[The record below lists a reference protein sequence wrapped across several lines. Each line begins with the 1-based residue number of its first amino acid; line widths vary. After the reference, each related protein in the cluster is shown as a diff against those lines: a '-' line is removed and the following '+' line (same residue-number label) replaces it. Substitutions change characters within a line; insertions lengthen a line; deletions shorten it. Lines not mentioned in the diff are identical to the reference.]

1 MAETLTELQDQLTT
15 LNRARAKGIRSI
27 SYQANGILR
36 TTEFRS
42 DTELREAQNDLQRR
56 IAAMQGGG
64 SRTVKIS
71 SSKGL
76 DHGDEL

>member
-1 MAETLTELQDQLTT
+1 VAESLAELQDQLIA

-27 SYQANGILR
+27 TYQANGVQRI
-36 TTEFRS
+36 TEFRS

-56 IAAMQGGG
+56 IAAMQGGA
-64 SRTVKIS
+64 SRTIKIS

-76 DHGDEL
+76 NNGDEL